1 MREDRMNVDWWPNR
15 NRGVVILW
23 YTPASHLQSTKRGLD
38 WLRTKRNCASNG
50 RRRPMWRGLRWVS
63 GIREWEQATQTM
75 GYVGKTATSPC
86 RNDLKVHVRR
96 MVWFVGVLLKP
107 LLKKTRRDRR
117 CKVGRQIN
125 CQRDE
130 WCRGGLRTAA
140 ISFHVNS
147 SKRNQYLPTKTEGVS
162 WNKLRASDKSS

>member
-1 MREDRMNVDWWPNR
+1 
-15 NRGVVILW
+15 
-23 YTPASHLQSTKRGLD
+23 
-38 WLRTKRNCASNG
+38 
-50 RRRPMWRGLRWVS
+50 
-63 GIREWEQATQTM
+63 M

-125 CQRDE
+125 CQCDE
-130 WCRGGLRTAA
+130 WCKGGLRTAA
-140 ISFHVNS
+140 RSSHIREEPISPNS
-147 SKRNQYLPTKTEGVS
+147 DSSDRRSEWCRRSRIVS
-162 WNKLRASDKSS
+162 HSCRTDNDVAQTPLTRGAASQNVLTGACVTSVCLSSGGATAHCSVAYTTPVLRGEAKSWVGWRYSFINLYIGLI